1 MSDEIVKVETPEV
14 PAKVEEQKQVPAK
27 GIDFSEQIQNMLP
40 TVGSIKLTDAER
52 AILYAPVDP
61 DLVEIRPDSI
71 VYLPWTEYVTRLR
84 SALGL
89 EWGLIAIGFPKVKGD
104 SVIGYYAFIVRQ
116 ALVGFFFGEQQWSSS
131 NRAMSFSD
139 AVEGARSNALMR
151 SCKALGLTLELWTP
165 EFIRN
170 WKEKY
175 AAQGKDGKWYKK
187 GMAAEDRLGMAAAE
201 AIEATK
207 EIFPGA
213 EEVPPG
219 TPPEAGAVPAPS
231 PDTSPSALLF
241 VRYHDEMTR
250 LAHISILREY
260 WTKNGAEAEAKLH
273 PNHFKLLVELK
284 DKLRQ
289 GFIDK
294 KMKERGGTK

>member
-1 MSDEIVKVETPEV
+1 MSDEIVKVGTPEV
-14 PAKVEEQKQVPAK
+14 PAKVEEQKQSPAK

-84 SALGL
+84 NALGL
-89 EWGLIAIGFPKVKGD
+89 EWGLIAIGFPKIKGD

-170 WKEKY
+170 WKSQY
-175 AAQGKDGKWYKK
+175 AEQGNDGKWYKK
-187 GMAAEDRLGMAAAE
+187 GMTTEEDIDL
-201 AIEATK
+201 TK
-207 EIFPGA
+207 VVFP
-213 EEVPPG
+213 ESELIPPG
-219 TPPEAGAVPAPS
+219 TPPEAGAVPAPT

-250 LAHISILREY
+250 LAHIQILRD
-260 WTKNGAEAEAKLH
+260 WWLKNASEAEQKLH
-273 PNHFKLLVELK
+273 PNHYKMLEELK
-284 DKLRQ
+284 NKLRKQ
-289 GFIDK
+289 FIDK
-294 KMKERGGTK
+294 AMKEKGGK